1 MVGLLWEV
9 IRPRSDDRVA
19 QRRISM
25 RTKVQ
30 WGSISRGASR
40 ALALIVLVSPGVA
53 NPSSYAPTMT
63 ALYFFEG
70 GTDGSGPYAGVIQDA
85 AGNLYGTTVRGG
97 NLACFSPLGCGV
109 VYKVDATGKETV
121 LYSFKGGK
129 DGAFPTASLVRDA
142 TGNLYGTTSGRGSG
156 YGVVFKVDTTGKE
169 TVLHSFTG
177 KDGAYPYGG
186 LVRDAE
192 GNLYGTTPNG
202 GVVGG
207 TCTVTN
213 GCGTV
218 FKVSAA
224 GKFTMLHAFTG
235 GADGATPYIGR
246 LIQDSVGNLYG
257 TTLEGGVFGK
267 ACSAGCGVVF
277 KLNTNG
283 NEAVLYNFCST
294 DNCSDGAYPYAGLVR
309 DAKGNLYSTT
319 TGGGLG
325 GGVVFELDKDGK
337 ETVLHDF
344 TGANGDGSINAL
356 VLGAKGALYGV
367 AQGDSKDNEGTV
379 FRLSTTGIFT
389 VLHTFDGGPDGG
401 QPYGDLIRD
410 AAGNIYGTAT
420 ANGGSGYGV
429 VFKLTS

>member
-1 MVGLLWEV
+1 MRSKLQSRWISLGVG
-9 IRPRSDDRVA
+9 
-19 QRRISM
+19 
-25 RTKVQ
+25 T
-30 WGSISRGASR
+30 
-40 ALALIVLVSPGVA
+40 ALALVLLGLPGAA
-53 NPSSYAPTMT
+53 NQSSHPPAMT
-63 ALYFFEG
+63 ALYSFRG

-109 VYKVDATGKETV
+109 VYKVDVTGKETV

-142 TGNLYGTTSGRGSG
+142 KGNLYGTTSGRGSG

-177 KDGAYPYGG
+177 KDGAYPFGG

-192 GNLYGTTPNG
+192 GDLYGTTPNG

-224 GKFTMLHAFTG
+224 GKFTLLHAFTG
-235 GADGATPYIGR
+235 GADGAAPYIGR
-246 LIQDSVGNLYG
+246 LNQDSVGNLYG
-257 TTLEGGVFGK
+257 TTLEGGVFGE

-277 KLNTNG
+277 KLDTNG
-283 NEAVLYNFCST
+283 NESVLYNFCST
-294 DNCSDGAYPYAGLVR
+294 DSCSDGAYPYAGLVR

-325 GGVVFELDKDGK
+325 GGVVFELDTNSK
-337 ETVLHDF
+337 ETVLHNF
-344 TGANGDGSINAL
+344 TGADGDGSINAL
-356 VLGAKGALYGV
+356 V
-367 AQGDSKDNEGTV
+367 
-379 FRLSTTGIFT
+379 
-389 VLHTFDGGPDGG
+389 
-401 QPYGDLIRD
+401 
-410 AAGNIYGTAT
+410 
-420 ANGGSGYGV
+420 
-429 VFKLTS
+429 